1 MENRI
6 GKLVNQVKRRSISL
20 VAPLNNEAYMKAL
33 NKYMIKAGFNINGDV
48 CYVHPTVYFDGS
60 DYSLITLENGV
71 SISRDVMF
79 LTHDFSINTVYK
91 GLDLKNSDEIERKY
105 KKDRCRVLRPISVGS
120 NTFIGAKAFICPGA
134 KIGKNCLIGAG
145 SVVRGTIPDNS
156 VASGNPCVVLCKTS
170 EWLEKKHFE
179 C

>member
-6 GKLVNQVKRRSISL
+6 GKLINQVKRRSISL

-71 SISRDVMF
+71 SISRD
-79 LTHDFSINTVYK
+79 
-91 GLDLKNSDEIERKY
+91 
-105 KKDRCRVLRPISVGS
+105 
-120 NTFIGAKAFICPGA
+120 
-134 KIGKNCLIGAG
+134 
-145 SVVRGTIPDNS
+145 
-156 VASGNPCVVLCKTS
+156 ASGNPCVVLCKTS

>member
-1 MENRI
+1 MDNKI
-6 GKLVNQVKRRSISL
+6 SKCINKLKRSSISL
-20 VAPLNNEAYMKAL
+20 MAPINNAKYMKAL
-33 NKYMIKAGFNINGDV
+33 NKYMIKAGFNVDGNV

-91 GLDLKNSDEIERKY
+91 GLELKNLDEIERKY
-105 KKDRCRVLRPISVGS
+105 KKDRCRVLRPIFVGS
-120 NTFIGAKAFICPGA
+120 NTFIGAKTFICPGST
-134 KIGKNCLIGAG
+134 IGKNCLIGAG
-145 SVVRGTIPDNS
+145 SVVRGKIPDNS
-156 VASGNPCVVLCKTS
+156 VAMGNPCTVICKTS

-179 C
+179 